1 MQHDVSVFQ
10 HDNKMLLIKIMK
22 SHQSAR
28 MNECVGK
35 AVKVMKI
42 QLSLKSVPS
51 FKYLKAIPVGQIE
64 VLAGPILA
72 PQPYV

>member
-1 MQHDVSVFQ
+1 
-10 HDNKMLLIKIMK
+10 
-22 SHQSAR
+22 